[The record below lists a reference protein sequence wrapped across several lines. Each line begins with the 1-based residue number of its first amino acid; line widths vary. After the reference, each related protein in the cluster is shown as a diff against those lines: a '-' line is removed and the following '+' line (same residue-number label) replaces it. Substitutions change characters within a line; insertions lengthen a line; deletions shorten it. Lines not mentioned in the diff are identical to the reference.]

1 MFSARNQYYC
11 DGHYSLICN
20 PFMTENNAAFMDDR
34 EKLQRTISTFTFSSC
49 IRPKFLEPNALI
61 MHSWSQF
68 ALKKGFPASTTIFFF
83 FLYYIFFYFLCV
95 SSCVFLYRFFSFFFF
110 CYFSCLLFFLPFFLF
125 SSFLVWT
132 ILEPSSNSSH
142 VPWIHARTNT
152 FRKYLNPSPLTSYE
166 LNRTTYIW

>member
-83 FLYYIFFYFLCV
+83 FLYYIFFI
-95 SSCVFLYRFFSFFFF
+95 SSVFLPVFFCIVSFPSFFF
-110 CYFSCLLFFLPFFLF
+110 LLFFLPFIFFTFFSIFFLPCLNNLRAEF
-125 SSFLVWT
+125 EFQSCSL
-132 ILEPSSNSSH
+132 
-142 VPWIHARTNT
+142 NT
-152 FRKYLNPSPLTSYE
+152 HTHKYL
-166 LNRTTYIW
+166 